1 MDNVTLQILERL
13 NTLYTNAFSQLITY
27 TIGLVALV
35 GLLIPLAMTLIQNR
49 AFRREGEAVTKWLQD
64 EAKKIR
70 EELKLSLR
78 EELLKESGEIEKR
91 FTDILTQKNVA
102 LTKKIANTDAGV
114 FHVQAAINAQQ
125 NFYPVAVVDYA
136 SAGSNYL
143 IGEDELNLRRVLV
156 QVVSMLSLTD
166 KTHLKDHDEIESTV
180 KSLIKSLEA
189 NNINGRYSDSIHDIE
204 KALKEAQER
213 QPQE

>member
-13 NTLYTNAFSQLITY
+13 NALYTNAFSQLITY

-35 GLLIPLAMTLIQNR
+35 GLLIPLVVTLIQNR
-49 AFRREGEAVTKWLQD
+49 AFRREGEAVTKGLQD

-91 FTDILTQKNVA
+91 FTDILTQKDVA
-102 LTKKIANTDAGV
+102 LTKKIANADAGV
-114 FHVQAAINAQQ
+114 FHVQATLNAERKLY
-125 NFYPVAVVDYA
+125 FSAAVDYA
-136 SAGSNYL
+136 NAASHYL
-143 IGEDELNLRRVLV
+143 IGEDERNLRRVLA
-156 QVVSMLSLTD
+156 QVGRMLHLTNITD
-166 KTHLKDHDEIESTV
+166 LKNDDEIEPTV
-180 KSLIKSLEA
+180 KSLIKSLGA
-189 NNINGRYSDSIHDIE
+189 NNINGRYADSIHDIE
-204 KALKEAQER
+204 KAFKEAQDR